1 MKPADFHIGLEFIC
15 GPFWWRC
22 TDIGTRTVT
31 AIKLVENDP
40 IWYAGPPYMVEEVVL
55 DEAELEGAH
64 LSEDEELLARIDD
77 HRTAGHPGY
86 DLAVVSR
93 MVQERLDDD
102 SYPRSRRLLKF
113 DRVREDG
120 EILHPYAARKDE
132 RTDQNTWIIRMYLPF
147 SNEWTE
153 MAEMDFL
160 ALPLS
165 TPAAVRTRAEKT

>member
-1 MKPADFHIGLEFIC
+1 MRNCLRE
-15 GPFWWRC
+15 
-22 TDIGTRTVT
+22 
-31 AIKLVENDP
+31 
-40 IWYAGPPYMVEEVVL
+40 Y
-55 DEAELEGAH
+55 
-64 LSEDEELLARIDD
+64 DD

-86 DLAVVSR
+86 NLDVVSR

-120 EILHPYAARKDE
+120 EILHPYAARRDG
-132 RTDQNTWIIRMYLPF
+132 RTDQNTWIIRMYLSF

-165 TPAAVRTRAEKT
+165 TPAAVRTRAGKT